1 MTEINSSTDAA
12 KALGPVAGKFAL
24 MVFATGIIG
33 IGLLAVPILA
43 GSAAFA
49 VGEACRWPVGLERQ
63 PKEAMAFYTTLASAA
78 MLGMAIIFMSIDPI
92 RALYWSAVTNGICAV
107 PVMVVMDANDGALR
121 SHGRVSLAGL
131 AAGLSFGSLPARW
144 SCLWLASRSNG

>member
-12 KALGPVAGKFAL
+12 KALEPVAGKFAL

-107 PVMVVMDANDGALR
+107 PVMVVMDANDGAL
-121 SHGRVSLAGL
+121 
-131 AAGLSFGSLPARW
+131 
-144 SCLWLASRSNG
+144 